1 MVSRPRV
8 AIAHDY
14 VTQRGGAERV
24 VLAILRA
31 FPDAKLHT
39 TFYNPETTYPEFGDY
54 DIRVSPANRAA
65 PLRVDPR
72 RALPILAGLSSQMKI
87 DADVV
92 IASSSGW
99 AHAFPTTGARIVYCH
114 SPARWLYES
123 ADYLGDAPR
132 LSPKRLALGALK
144 RPLLAWDG
152 SAAAKVDTYFANAR
166 VIQDRISRAYGR
178 ESELLGPPTTFATEG
193 PVEGV
198 GELADWGDKGF
209 TLLVSRLMPYKNVDL
224 AIEAVRGTDRRLVI
238 VGFGPERER
247 LRTLLPDN
255 ARIVSDLS
263 EAQLRWCYQR
273 AHLLLAPSRED
284 FGLTPLEANRFGVP
298 TVALRAGGYLDT
310 VAEGVSGEYFDDVD
324 PDLIRAALVRADG
337 REWQRSAVEANA
349 ARFSEAAFAQRLR
362 DEVERLA

>member
-1 MVSRPRV
+1 MSRPRV

-31 FPDAKLHT
+31 FPGAEVHT
-39 TFYNPETTYPEFGDY
+39 TFYNPQTTYPEFGDY
-54 DIRVSPANRAA
+54 KVHVSSANRVAL
-65 PLRVDPR
+65 LRTDPR
-72 RALPILAGLSSQMKI
+72 RALPILAGLSSRMKI

-132 LSPKRLALGALK
+132 LSPKRVALK
-144 RPLLAWDG
+144 ALKKPLLSWDRK
-152 SAAAKVDTYFANAR
+152 AAVGADTYFANAR
-166 VIQDRISRAYGR
+166 VIQERIHRAYGR
-178 ESELLGPPTTFATEG
+178 ESELLGPPTTFPTEG
-193 PVEGV
+193 SIEPVNA
-198 GELADWGDKGF
+198 LSDWGAGGF
-209 TLLVSRLMPYKNVDL
+209 TLLVSRLMAYKNVDK
-224 AIEAVRGTDRRLVI
+224 AIEAVRGTNRRLVV

-247 LRTLLPDN
+247 LRALLPNN

-263 EAQLRWCYQR
+263 EAQLRWCYR
-273 AHLLLAPSRED
+273 HATLLLAPSRED
-284 FGLTPLEANRFGVP
+284 FGLTPLEANRFGIP

-310 VAEGVSGEYFDDVD
+310 VQEGVSGEYFDDVF
-324 PDLIRAALVRADG
+324 PDQIRAALDRADE
-337 REWQRSAVEANA
+337 RVWQRSAVEANA
-349 ARFSEAAFAQRLR
+349 ARFSETAFAQRLR
-362 DEVERLA
+362 AEVDRLA